1 MNTETRQ
8 SLGGALIGAVLLV
21 IGLVAQLSDAN
32 AAKTLGGV
40 MLWGGGILLLVLA
53 LKAATNLI
61 RA

>member
-40 MLWGGGILLLVLA
+40 MMWGGGILLLALA
-53 LKAATNLI
+53 LKAATNLV